1 MPRKDVPL
9 PGQGKRGR
17 RKAWRDNADQAIAIY
32 SLTAEEMPEII
43 ATEEVM
49 SQALPYWDDEAPQP
63 QSQSPRQA
71 YTEEEAQELVEKAY
85 QDGWQQGM
93 EEGYKLG
100 KDKGY
105 KECTSVKSQPLFKTL
120 FVSFHRFLF
129 SDAFMVTYDYLFKHF
144 YIF

>member
-49 SQALPYWDDEAPQP
+49 SQALPYWDDKAPQP

-71 YTEEEAQELVEKAY
+71 YTEEEAQELGLPGWMATSSAWKSSLRTAKRPGLDWTQTG
-85 QDGWQQGM
+85 QDRKIPRPSKTVTAVQS
-93 EEGYKLG
+93 
-100 KDKGY
+100 
-105 KECTSVKSQPLFKTL
+105 SVSQDFGNVKTDEIL
-120 FVSFHRFLF
+120 VL
-129 SDAFMVTYDYLFKHF
+129 TG
-144 YIF
+144 